1 MAEEL
6 LYEGKAKKVFTTDD
20 ENVLLHRYKD
30 EATAFNAQKRGSW
43 KDKGK
48 TNATMSAAIFAYLET
63 HGVPTHFVEQVD
75 DTTIKTRKLDM
86 LPVEIV
92 VRNVAAGSLS
102 RLLGF
107 EEGSKLKA
115 PIVELCY
122 KDDDLGDPLLN
133 WYHFR
138 ELGVSDEDLEFC
150 EELGLKVNEV
160 LAPFFDERGIVLVDF
175 KIEAGR
181 DAEGNLMLADEISP
195 DTCRFWDKETGEKL
209 DKDRFRRHG
218 GVEEAYA
225 EMPTPVRAHAEVRRI
240 ERSGT
245 LRQQE
250 RGVMVKNSGSSSVR
264 RPVSSTRR
272 ARR

>member
-1 MAEEL
+1 MSSEEL
-6 LYEGKAKKVFTTDD
+6 LYEGKAKKVFTTHD
-20 ENVLLHRYKD
+20 EGVLVHRYKD
-30 EATAFNAQKRGSW
+30 DATAFDGQKRGSW
-43 KDKGK
+43 KDKGR
-48 TNATMSAAIFAYLET
+48 TNATMSATIFAYLEA

-75 DTTIKTRKLDM
+75 ENSIKTSRLEM

-107 EEGSKLKA
+107 EEGRKLKA

-122 KDDDLGDPLLN
+122 KSDELGDPLLN

-160 LAPFFDERGIVLVDF
+160 LAPFFDERGVTLVDF
-175 KIEAGR
+175 KVEVGR
-181 DAEGNLMLADEISP
+181 EPGGNLVLADEISP
-195 DTCRFWDKETGEKL
+195 DTCRFWDKKTGEKL
-209 DKDRFRRHG
+209 DKDRFRRDMG

-225 EMPTPVRAHAEVRRI
+225 EMLRRVTEASGHRLQASENDLNAE
-240 ERSGT
+240 T
-245 LRQQE
+245 
-250 RGVMVKNSGSSSVR
+250 
-264 RPVSSTRR
+264 
-272 ARR
+272 

>member
-1 MAEEL
+1 MTEEL

-20 ENVLLHRYKD
+20 KDVLLHRYKD

-43 KDKGK
+43 KEKGK
-48 TNATMSAAIFAYLET
+48 TNATMSATIFAYLET
-63 HGVPTHFVEQVD
+63 HGVTTHFVEQID
-75 DTTIKTRKLDM
+75 DTTIKTKRLDM

-107 EEGSKLKA
+107 EEGRKLKA

-160 LAPFFDERGIVLVDF
+160 LAPFFDERGVVLVDF

-209 DKDRFRRHG
+209 DKDRFRHDMG
-218 GVEEAYA
+218 GVGEAYA
-225 EMPTPVRAHAEVRRI
+225 EMLRRVTEI
-240 ERSGT
+240 T
-245 LRQQE
+245 E
-250 RGVMVKNSGSSSVR
+250 RGAVD
-264 RPVSSTRR
+264 
-272 ARR
+272 